1 MGQVLHQTT
10 LMLYLIQCLNIL
22 MPYEVDLII
31 TYFIDEQT
39 KVQRGEGRF
48 VSHVVSKQ

>member
-10 LMLYLIQCLNIL
+10 LMLYLIQCLKQ
-22 MPYEVDLII
+22 PYEVDLII

-39 KVQRGEGRF
+39 KMQRGEGPF
-48 VSHVVSKQ
+48 VSR